1 MYQVLD
7 CENDFNIAIKTSV
20 NKLQIKA
27 KEVANS
33 GTLSRKYIMY
43 KWKTSEHFWTK
54 KHGLYEINSAIRDLK
69 VVWIP

>member
-7 CENDFNIAIKTSV
+7 CENDFNISIKTSV

-27 KEVANS
+27 KELVNS

-43 KWKTSEHFWTK
+43 KEKTSENFWTK
-54 KHGLYEINSAIRDLK
+54 NTWTIWNK
-69 VVWIP
+69 

>member
-1 MYQVLD
+1 MYQLD

-43 KWKTSEHFWTK
+43 KGKTSENF
-54 KHGLYEINSAIRDLK
+54 
-69 VVWIP
+69 